1 MSGNIQFRGK
11 RVDDGGEERLQKKKA
26 EQIKLNDGDGGV
38 VVRWGDPRSHC
49 TLFCPRERI
58 QSLVSC
64 TSGDP
69 NDVLDDGQRA
79 SGRCGRG
86 PILLGPAAI
95 TPTRGPL
102 LRAWCEACCEEG
114 MRSTT
119 FGQRGRSPLH
129 VSLPASSVFG
139 SRSHFF
145 INWGFWGFLTLHL
158 VWLLLRVL
166 CLSSLC
172 MFSCLLS
179 VLWLSENMIG
189 MMIRT

>member
-11 RVDDGGEERLQKKKA
+11 RVHDGGEERQQKKKA
-26 EQIKLNDGDGGV
+26 EKNQIKWWGRWCGCEVGGPQISLHSV
-38 VVRWGDPRSHC
+38 LPPGAHPK
-49 TLFCPRERI
+49 
-58 QSLVSC
+58 LVSC

-102 LRAWCEACCEEG
+102 LRAWCEAYCEEG

-129 VSLPASSVFG
+129 ISLPASSVFG

-145 INWGFWGFLTLHL
+145 INWGSWGFLTLHFGL
-158 VWLLLRVL
+158 APSA
-166 CLSSLC
+166 CPLS
-172 MFSCLLS
+172 LLS
-179 VLWLSENMIG
+179 LYVQLLAKCPLVERKHDWDDD
-189 MMIRT
+189 